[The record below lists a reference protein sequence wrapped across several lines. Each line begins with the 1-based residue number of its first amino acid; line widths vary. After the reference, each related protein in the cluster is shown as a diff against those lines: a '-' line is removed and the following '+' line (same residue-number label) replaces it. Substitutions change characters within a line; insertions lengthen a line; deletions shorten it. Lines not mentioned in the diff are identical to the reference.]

1 MARQSKFQKF
11 EMDTIRRDAIHGA
24 EYNPRIISEDARKR
38 LRKMLAKH
46 GLVQPL
52 VWNKRTG
59 NLVSGHQRLAA
70 LDSLERSQDYDLQ
83 VAVVDVDEREERVL
97 NVQLNNPSMQGEWD
111 LDKLTEMADA
121 ANISPDEF
129 GFSDGDISVLFGD
142 DSPLAEML
150 ADDENVTEAKNTLK
164 EIKEHRAESMAKMQE
179 AQAADFYF
187 TVVCEN
193 EAQKRPFS
201 KLLVFPIGRAS
212 RMAVFWLGDLA
223 SRIVSGSRGKR
234 SGL

>member
-11 EMDTIRRDAIHGA
+11 EMDTIRRSDIHGA
-24 EYNPRIISEDARKR
+24 EYNPRVISEDARKR

-193 EAQKRPFS
+193 EAQKKAILKALGIPDWESFAN
-201 KLLVFPIGRAS
+201 GRVLAG
-212 RMAVFWLGDLA
+212 RLG
-223 SRIVSGSRGKR
+223 V
-234 SGL
+234 

>member
-11 EMDTIRRDAIHGA
+11 EMDTIRRSDIHGA
-24 EYNPRIISEDARKR
+24 EYNPRVISEDARKR

-52 VWNKRTG
+52 VWNRRTG
-59 NLVSGHQRLAA
+59 NLVAGHQRLAA
-70 LDSLERSQDYDLQ
+70 IDSLERSQDYDLQ

-111 LDKLTEMADA
+111 LDKLTEMADSA
-121 ANISPDEF
+121 AISPDEF
-129 GFSDGDISVLFGD
+129 GFSDGDISVLFGGD
-142 DSPLAEML
+142 ARFDELM
-150 ADDENVTEAKNTLK
+150 ADVPEVEDAKNTLR
-164 EIKEHRAESMAKMQE
+164 EIKEHRAESMEKMKE

-193 EAQKRPFS
+193 EAQKKAILKALAIPEWESFANGRILAG
-201 KLLVFPIGRAS
+201 KLGV
-212 RMAVFWLGDLA
+212 
-223 SRIVSGSRGKR
+223 
-234 SGL
+234 

>member
-1 MARQSKFQKF
+1 MAKQSKFQKF
-11 EMDTIRRDAIHGA
+11 EMDTISRDQIRGA

-59 NLVSGHQRLAA
+59 NLVSGHQRLSA
-70 LDSLERSQDYDLQ
+70 LDSLERTQDYALQ

-121 ANISPDEF
+121 AAISPAEF
-129 GFSDGDISVLFGD
+129 GFSDGDIAVLFGD
-142 DSPLAEML
+142 DGRL
-150 ADDENVTEAKNTLK
+150 DELMGDVPEVTEAKDTLR

-179 AQAADFYF
+179 AQGADYYF
-187 TVVCEN
+187 TVVCET
-193 EAQKRPFS
+193 EAQKKAILKALGIPEWESFANGRVLAG
-201 KLLVFPIGRAS
+201 KLGV
-212 RMAVFWLGDLA
+212 
-223 SRIVSGSRGKR
+223 
-234 SGL
+234 

>member
-111 LDKLTEMADA
+111 LDKLTEMADS

-187 TVVCEN
+187 TVVGEN
-193 EAQKRPFS
+193 EAQKKAILKALGIPDWESFAN
-201 KLLVFPIGRAS
+201 GRVLAG
-212 RMAVFWLGDLA
+212 RLG
-223 SRIVSGSRGKR
+223 V
-234 SGL
+234 